1 MFAALTPAAVACG
14 CTPSRPSGGHSV
26 VPVAFAPRHT
36 KRREISSRASSCTS
50 PASSHLVN
58 KLRGSS
64 NGVRGGGVRVGTSA
78 KRNTRL
84 TVCASANDGES
95 SDSSGN
101 PPKFAGA
108 PMDLNSAHG
117 QMLAHVM
124 SNESHLFTAAVE
136 ATLEK
141 LVDEIDVAEE
151 TTRVNNENN
160 LVGDKNKKDAPDSTG
175 GLVLFKRIAQ
185 MREMERRNVVQDVM
199 YASILQ
205 KFQTLNVDMLPP
217 IDDVNL
223 PLKGVDLTQLTGGV
237 HSDSALEL
245 VKEHLMGMI
254 GPDANAAYSNTLVRT
269 SKLQAAQMYAASI
282 MFGYFLR
289 KADRRFSLDR
299 AMGTLPFSPLES
311 AQTLEQLF
319 NSASAMDSM
328 DEADGVFNPGDFG
341 GFAQDTDGKSDDTNN
356 TADSSQTKSSHNP
369 KSQTTLK
376 QYIRGFDQARLAETA
391 RVVSLEGVVLAERQ
405 TGALFGSVEA
415 LALEMQSAIEQS
427 DETITS
433 AEELMRR
440 VEDAVLTEKVK
451 TVTLPVSAQ
460 RRVVLEA
467 VAFGSFLR
475 DAEQFVE
482 TKDGRL
488 LTPAPMQQQPPG
500 MLGGGDADG
509 GAGV

>member
-1 MFAALTPAAVACG
+1 
-14 CTPSRPSGGHSV
+14 
-26 VPVAFAPRHT
+26 
-36 KRREISSRASSCTS
+36 
-50 PASSHLVN
+50 
-58 KLRGSS
+58 
-64 NGVRGGGVRVGTSA
+64 
-78 KRNTRL
+78 
-84 TVCASANDGES
+84 
-95 SDSSGN
+95 
-101 PPKFAGA
+101 
-108 PMDLNSAHG
+108 
-117 QMLAHVM
+117 
-124 SNESHLFTAAVE
+124 
-136 ATLEK
+136 
-141 LVDEIDVAEE
+141 
-151 TTRVNNENN
+151 
-160 LVGDKNKKDAPDSTG
+160 
-175 GLVLFKRIAQ
+175 
-185 MREMERRNVVQDVM
+185 
-199 YASILQ
+199 
-205 KFQTLNVDMLPP
+205 
-217 IDDVNL
+217 
-223 PLKGVDLTQLTGGV
+223 
-237 HSDSALEL
+237 
-245 VKEHLMGMI
+245 
-254 GPDANAAYSNTLVRT
+254 
-269 SKLQAAQMYAASI
+269 
-282 MFGYFLR
+282 
-289 KADRRFSLDR
+289 
-299 AMGTLPFSPLES
+299 MGTLPFSPLES